1 METEN
6 RLQVGVDVGKSQV
19 HLALLGPDGKIL
31 VKHRSF
37 PNSVLGYGQV
47 RELLLAVMQAQ
58 AFTGVDVAAEAT
70 SYYWLPFFCQLA
82 SDPQLA
88 AFQPRELLLNAT
100 WVKWYRKSLSP
111 DHKSDRSDP
120 FYIGDRLRSLAD
132 KHWWQLDER
141 WLSLR
146 LRTRL
151 HAHLAKS
158 LAREKGYYQ
167 TLLFLNHSAFSQV
180 EPFADTFGVLSQRL
194 LNDPPL
200 LERLCQ
206 LPALQLAARLDQLSG
221 HRLPDP
227 LRTAVRLKQ
236 VLQESFP
243 LPEGLRTPLQDALY
257 RLSSLIQTLQDQ
269 IHALDT
275 QITTLTRESYPEV
288 AHLESV
294 PGVGPVTAC
303 GIAAEIA
310 DLCHFETPLKWNN
323 HTKAYGPRTLQDV
336 EDAVAKFAGLWW
348 PQTSS
353 GEFEGE
359 DSHLSRRG
367 NAYLRYYLTQA
378 ADHMRRRIPSYT
390 HYYQRKYAEVTKH
403 RHKRALVLTARKA
416 VALFVGLLHRQ
427 EDYRPQEARLKSS

>member
-6 RLQVGVDVGKSQV
+6 RLQVGVDVGKQQV
-19 HLALLGPDGKIL
+19 HLALLAPDGKIL

-37 PNSVLGYGQV
+37 PNSVVGYGQV
-47 RELLLAVMQAQ
+47 RELLLEVMQAQ
-58 AFTGVDVAAEAT
+58 AFSGVDVAAEAT
-70 SYYWLPFFCQLA
+70 SYYWLPFFWQLA
-82 SDPQLA
+82 RDPRLA

-100 WVKWYRKSLSP
+100 WVRWYRKSLSP
-111 DHKSDRSDP
+111 DHKSDRNDP
-120 FYIGDRLRSLAD
+120 FYIGDRLRSLAN
-132 KHWWQLDER
+132 KHWWQLDEH

-146 LRTRL
+146 VRTRL

-167 TLLFLNHSAFSQV
+167 TLLFLNHSAFTQL
-180 EPFADTFGVLSQRL
+180 EPFSDPFGVLSQRL
-194 LNDPPL
+194 LNDAPL

-206 LPALQLAARLDQLSG
+206 LPTAELVARLDQLSG
-221 HRLPDP
+221 HRLPNP
-227 LRTAVRLKQ
+227 LRTAMRLQ
-236 VLQESFP
+236 QALQESFP
-243 LPEGLRTPLQDALY
+243 LPEGLRAPLQDTLH
-257 RLSSLIQTLQDQ
+257 RLAGLIQTLQEQ
-269 IHALDT
+269 IHSLDAEIIALT
-275 QITTLTRESYPEV
+275 QQDYPEV
-288 AHLESV
+288 AHLCSV

-310 DLCHFETPLKWNN
+310 DLHQFEISPKWSPHRN
-323 HTKAYGPRTLQDV
+323 AYAPRTLQDV

-378 ADHMRRRIPSYT
+378 ADHMRRMIPSYA
-390 HYYQRKYAEVTKH
+390 HYYQRKLAEVTKH

-427 EDYRPQEARLKSS
+427 EDYRPEEARLKPS

>member
-6 RLQVGVDVGKSQV
+6 RLQVGIDVGKSQV
-19 HLALLGPDGKIL
+19 HLALLAPDGKIL

-37 PNSVLGYGQV
+37 PNSLVGYAQV
-47 RELLLAVMQAQ
+47 RELVLAVMQAQ
-58 AFTGVDVAAEAT
+58 AFTGVDLAAEAT
-70 SYYWLPFFCQLA
+70 SYYWLPFFCHLA
-82 SDPQLA
+82 RDPLLA

-100 WVKWYRKSLSP
+100 WVKWYRKSQSP

-132 KHWWQLDER
+132 KHWWQLDEH

-146 LRTRL
+146 LRTRI

-167 TLLFLNHSAFSQV
+167 TLLFLSHSAFSQV
-180 EPFADTFGVLSQRL
+180 EPFADLFGVLSQRL

-200 LERLCQ
+200 LESLCH
-206 LPALQLAARLDQLSG
+206 LPAPQLAAQLDQLSG

-227 LRTAVRLKQ
+227 LRTAVHLQ
-236 VLQESFP
+236 QALQESFP
-243 LPEGLRTPLQDALY
+243 LPEGLHTPLQDALR
-257 RLSSLIQTLQDQ
+257 RLSSLIQSLQDQ
-269 IHALDT
+269 IHSLDAE
-275 QITTLTRESYPEV
+275 IIALTRERYPEV
-288 AHLESV
+288 AHLDSV

-310 DLCHFETPLKWNN
+310 DLHHFETPPKWNK
-323 HTKAYGPRTLQDV
+323 HTKAYGPRTLTDV

-348 PQTSS
+348 PQVSS
-353 GEFEGE
+353 GDFEAE
-359 DSHLSRRG
+359 DRPLSKRG

-378 ADHMRRRIPSYT
+378 ADHMRRVIPSYA
-390 HYYQRKYAEVTKH
+390 HYYQRKYNEVTKH

-427 EDYRPQEARLKSS
+427 EDYRPQEVG